1 MKIDTSPMVI
11 LPGAKEFPIFSSST
25 KIKQSSSLQTL
36 EKKPLGILPNYLK
49 NKTPSKTLLR
59 ISMEKD
65 SLEETK

>member
-1 MKIDTSPMVI
+1 
-11 LPGAKEFPIFSSST
+11 
-25 KIKQSSSLQTL
+25 L